1 MSQCGVNL
9 CEKHFVIYSSS
20 FDSFWRPNDRI
31 ISATTTVA
39 VATADISQLEEI
51 HRECRNKSCQQQRK
65 KRKMRKIEILG
76 ELCLQLS
83 VPKFQENPRHLLFNA
98 CSASVL
104 RFSHENTWP
113 WFKTEKISNKIAF
126 LAIFTGKG
134 ISSTHSFVLLWSLHV
149 LYFGYSLLPQFTVGK
164 RVCYAWKQKQW
175 FQPIWINYVNCS
187 FFLLFSR
194 QNKKKLLFCRMKKN
208 VSIFCSSIMSKLKWR
223 FHFELTLILHHI
235 FTDIEKH
242 SNFVI
247 NSSFFPFKVD
257 SSIQEWHFWLKWEGG
272 VFTCI
277 KSNVRM
283 FFEAFEEGTVSKKL
297 AQIYLMLT
305 QMSFVW

>member
-1 MSQCGVNL
+1 
-9 CEKHFVIYSSS
+9 
-20 FDSFWRPNDRI
+20 
-31 ISATTTVA
+31 
-39 VATADISQLEEI
+39 
-51 HRECRNKSCQQQRK
+51 
-65 KRKMRKIEILG
+65 MRKIEILG

-194 QNKKKLLFCRMKKN
+194 QNKKKLLFVGRRRMCPFFVPVLCQNWSEDFISNWHLFCITYSPTLK
-208 VSIFCSSIMSKLKWR
+208 SIQTSWLIHRFFLLKWI
-223 FHFELTLILHHI
+223 H
-235 FTDIEKH
+235 
-242 SNFVI
+242 
-247 NSSFFPFKVD
+247 PFKND
-257 SSIQEWHFWLKWEGG
+257 ISG
-272 VFTCI
+272 
-277 KSNVRM
+277 
-283 FFEAFEEGTVSKKL
+283 
-297 AQIYLMLT
+297 
-305 QMSFVW
+305 

>member
-1 MSQCGVNL
+1 
-9 CEKHFVIYSSS
+9 
-20 FDSFWRPNDRI
+20 
-31 ISATTTVA
+31 
-39 VATADISQLEEI
+39 
-51 HRECRNKSCQQQRK
+51 
-65 KRKMRKIEILG
+65 MRKIEILG

-134 ISSTHSFVLLWSLHV
+134 ISSTHSFELLWSLHV

-272 VFTCI
+272 VFTCYTF
-277 KSNVRM
+277 KMLSNRM
-283 FFEAFEEGTVSKKL
+283 FECFSRLLRRERSQKNL
-297 AQIYLMLT
+297 RRSI
-305 QMSFVW
+305 